1 MVQKCLIPVVKRLIN
16 PKNVQ
21 TSKKWVGHFEDFISG
36 RLGVSCDQ
44 DERSSDLRGILK
56 LIDKISRVG
65 VKNFI
70 ENFSYGE
77 QISQKLK
84 LKIIRFLYFLPAL
97 EENSAGDRA
106 LRDIKPSYL
115 ISSSY
120 QQNRIE
126 NSKNGFDVWW
136 NLEVFIKSFVNS

>member
-1 MVQKCLIPVVKRLIN
+1 MKICNLIN
-16 PKNVQ
+16 PKNVR
-21 TSKKWVGHFEDFISG
+21 TGEKWVGHFEDFISG

-84 LKIIRFLYFLPAL
+84 LKIIRFLYFLPPV

>member
-1 MVQKCLIPVVKRLIN
+1 MKICNLIN
-16 PKNVQ
+16 PKNVR
-21 TSKKWVGHFEDFISG
+21 TGEKWVGHFEDFISG

-84 LKIIRFLYFLPAL
+84 LKIIRFLYFLPPV
-97 EENSAGDRA
+97 EENSAGDRT
-106 LRDIKPSYL
+106 LRDTKPSYL
-115 ISSSY
+115 ISNSY

-126 NSKNGFDVWW
+126 NAKNGFDVWW